1 MPQNHESEPRF
12 RRHESGL
19 GILLDLPVTAS
30 QDSGLAAH
38 RAAREKWP
46 SHESPFRPEL
56 TGPGLGSSLRMSVP
70 ARALIPSRIEAAL
83 ARRKRDSAGATAAY
97 GPGPLATS
105 GSEGRRPEGGELPG
119 QPGPGPGH
127 SESRARPRLALDR
140 VTVPDASQNL
150 FRSDGN
156 SRFKCSTD
164 LPTLVSESTRSHA
177 PVVVGSGQ
185 RQQVMKSLG
194 YAQ

>member
-105 GSEGRRPEGGELPG
+105 GSEGRRPEGGELP
-119 QPGPGPGH
+119 PGPARAGAWSLRVPGPPAPCPGPRH
-127 SESRARPRLALDR
+127 GSGRLAE
-140 VTVPDASQNL
+140 
-150 FRSDGN
+150 
-156 SRFKCSTD
+156 
-164 LPTLVSESTRSHA
+164 LVS
-177 PVVVGSGQ
+177 
-185 RQQVMKSLG
+185 
-194 YAQ
+194 